1 MSTTATNLT
10 TIERGV
16 RVANSALNDIEV
28 NVKKQL
34 ENFLEYSN
42 DEKAEM
48 TKLNSK
54 MNSYL
59 TRVKMLEDENTRLMI
74 NIGQMQSTW
83 GDESRSVREEFEQS
97 LMDTRQGIDEIAHL
111 KTVSDIRQKRWAYGE
126 L

>member
-1 MSTTATNLT
+1 MSKTVTNLT

-16 RVANSALNDIEV
+16 RVANSANDIEV

-83 GDESRSVREEFEQS
+83 GDESRKVREEFEQS